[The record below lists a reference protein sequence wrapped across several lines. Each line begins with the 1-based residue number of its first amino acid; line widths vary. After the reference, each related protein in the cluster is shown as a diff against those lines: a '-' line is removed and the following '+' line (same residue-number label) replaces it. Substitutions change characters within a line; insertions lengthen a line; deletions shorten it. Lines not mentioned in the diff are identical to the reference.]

1 MIRQQIVEQI
11 AQAYQKLGIPF
22 TREQNADV
30 EIHAEFL
37 NAGWSIGR
45 KKFVCDAS
53 VLASEEDQTVYL
65 WQKTTES
72 GGGLSFGSE
81 LETSVQTGATLF
93 RKVRLVQYGPEG
105 KTAELNVNLGE
116 IARIAET
123 AAKQNGWK
131 FHTVLRQEKA
141 RYKKDP

>member
-11 AQAYQKLGIPF
+11 VQAYQKLGVPI

-45 KKFVCDAS
+45 KKFVYDAFI
-53 VLASEEDQTVYL
+53 LANEEEQTVYL

-81 LETSVQTGATLF
+81 SESSVQTGATLF

-116 IARIAET
+116 LASIAET

-131 FHTVLRQEKA
+131 FRSVLRQEKA
-141 RYKKDP
+141 RYPKNP